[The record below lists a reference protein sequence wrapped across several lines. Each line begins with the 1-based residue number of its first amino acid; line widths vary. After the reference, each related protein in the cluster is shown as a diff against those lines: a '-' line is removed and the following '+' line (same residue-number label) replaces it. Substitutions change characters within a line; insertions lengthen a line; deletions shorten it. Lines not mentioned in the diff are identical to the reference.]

1 MNDNCWGRNSDGGGG
16 EGDCFALFTGLKN
29 DHEGIT
35 AINIKFL
42 RFV

>member
-1 MNDNCWGRNSDGGGG
+1 MTIVGAEIQMGGG
-16 EGDCFALFTGLKN
+16 EGDCFARFTGLKN